1 MLTRHITEKE
11 LPELLRLYRSLHPED
26 PVLEVNS
33 PAVREHWCNVLAD
46 ANLRYYVVEE
56 AGKIVSTCTLAL
68 VPNFTRGL
76 RPYGV
81 IENVVTD
88 PAWRTRGCATAVLKF
103 ALAEAWAAGCYKV
116 MLATGSREEATL
128 RFYEKAGFLRGV
140 KTGFIAYPP
149 QP

>member
-1 MLTRHITEKE
+1 
-11 LPELLRLYRSLHPED
+11 
-26 PVLEVNS
+26 
-33 PAVREHWCNVLAD
+33 
-46 ANLRYYVVEE
+46 
-56 AGKIVSTCTLAL
+56 
-68 VPNFTRGL
+68 
-76 RPYGV
+76 
-81 IENVVTD
+81 
-88 PAWRTRGCATAVLKF
+88 VLKF